1 MKRRACRVVTGPACR
16 PILRHDR
23 LEFLKMA
30 LQIDQFM
37 CREDN
42 FGVLIHDPKSGETAL
57 IDAPEERAILAAVE
71 RTGWTP
77 TMILT
82 THHHQDHVEANLA
95 LKKRFGL
102 KIFGP
107 KAEADKIPGIDV
119 ELSEGSKLE
128 FAGQPVEVIE
138 TPGHTAGHICYY
150 LPRSHVAFVADT
162 LFAMGCG
169 RLLERPAP
177 VMFHSLTKLM
187 ELPAATA
194 LYCGHEY
201 TLANARFAL
210 TVDPTNSALRERAAK
225 VEKLRAKDKPTLP
238 TTLAEELATNPFI
251 RWHDPAIRR
260 NLGMEKAS
268 DAEVFAE
275 IRKRK
280 DNF

>member
-1 MKRRACRVVTGPACR
+1 
-16 PILRHDR
+16 
-23 LEFLKMA
+23 MA

-37 CREDN
+37 CRQDN

-57 IDAPEERAILAAVE
+57 IDAPEETAILKAIE

-77 TMILT
+77 TMIMT

-95 LKKRFGL
+95 LKKKFGL
-102 KIFGP
+102 KILGP
-107 KAEADKIPGIDV
+107 KAEAVKIPGIDV

-128 FAGQPVEVIE
+128 FAGQPVQVIE

-150 LPRSHVAFVADT
+150 LPKSHVAFVADT

-169 RLLERPAP
+169 KLLERPAP
-177 VMFHSLTKLM
+177 VMFHSLTKLVA
-187 ELPAATA
+187 LPAATA

-201 TLANARFAL
+201 TLTNARFAL
-210 TVDPTNSALRERAAK
+210 TINPTNSALKERAAK

-238 TTLAEELATNPFI
+238 TTLAEELSTNPFI

-260 NLGMEKAS
+260 NLGMEKAT